1 MKLFKSIINI
11 ACLSTSLIL
20 ISESS
25 FAFSTATELT
35 KQNLTAINNSN
46 EDSAVRSF
54 IKMKLTHKKIAFQE
68 EGGVIYTSSAKG
80 GIKNQI
86 LIDARNPKT
95 FDEFA
100 TILNKIDTNINT
112 SNSRIVI
119 LLNTSD
125 EILKSLSKSD
135 VTISLDSPYPSILN
149 FYGRSI
155 INIQF
160 SENVVNE
167 IEHESLKLS
176 QFSSTQD
183 NNFPIL
189 ASILIENITP
199 ELFTKIK
206 NRSENLKKVSRIR
219 SEKKSV
225 VSYAF
230 LNQTNGLKIVARGE
244 FFGHDQ
250 EIMNINAIS
259 YLASLFKGL
268 PIDLTTS
275 GQAVKYLNSLLAL
288 NPYAVRFGELAFKDE
303 DMGPLTLWPQSINS
317 DGNYINL
324 ELNSRFPNGKSIE
337 EIERNV
343 LDISKKWQDHFK
355 VSSLKTQ
362 VNSTPAKRTNTTVFS
377 SQINEILNSIK
388 HKDKGSEY
396 LSKERMLSD
405 MVEDGLALSLNQTD
419 LEKLLQILIQ
429 N

>member
-1 MKLFKSIINI
+1 
-11 ACLSTSLIL
+11 
-20 ISESS
+20 
-25 FAFSTATELT
+25 
-35 KQNLTAINNSN
+35 
-46 EDSAVRSF
+46 
-54 IKMKLTHKKIAFQE
+54 
-68 EGGVIYTSSAKG
+68 
-80 GIKNQI
+80 
-86 LIDARNPKT
+86 
-95 FDEFA
+95 
-100 TILNKIDTNINT
+100 
-112 SNSRIVI
+112 
-119 LLNTSD
+119 
-125 EILKSLSKSD
+125 
-135 VTISLDSPYPSILN
+135 
-149 FYGRSI
+149 
-155 INIQF
+155 
-160 SENVVNE
+160 VVNE

-183 NNFPIL
+183 NDFPIL

-219 SEKKSV
+219 TEKKSV

-244 FFGHDQ
+244 FFGHDK

-268 PIDLTTS
+268 PINLTTS

-303 DMGPLTLWPQSINS
+303 DMGPLTLWPQSINN

-377 SQINEILNSIK
+377 SQISEILNSIK

-396 LSKERMLSD
+396 LSRERMLSD
-405 MVEDGLALSLNQTD
+405 IFEDGLALSLNQTD